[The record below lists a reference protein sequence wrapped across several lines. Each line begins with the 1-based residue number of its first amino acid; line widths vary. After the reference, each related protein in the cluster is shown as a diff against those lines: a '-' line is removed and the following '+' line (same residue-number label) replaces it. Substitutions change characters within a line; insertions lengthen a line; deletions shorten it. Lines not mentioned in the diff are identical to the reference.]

1 MPFDCICLYS
11 LNSQNSVI
19 NCLVFLNCVLSIRY
33 KCFILRQ
40 SSRTGIMNYLCTF
53 GFTDAAFITEAPYLK
68 EKSVTIKTPKHSRR
82 GKGNNQLKSVL
93 SLGLYALK
101 KDHLEVSEKMTW
113 KSDPY
118 CPVLASSKY
127 LYMYHYCCF
136 LTNRNLW
143 NAKP

>member
-1 MPFDCICLYS
+1 MQEVTSVNNLQKKVNTALKKIQVEVPFDCICLYS

-82 GKGNNQLKSVL
+82 GKGNNQLKSVP

-101 KDHLEVSEKMTW
+101 KTIW
-113 KSDPY
+113 KFR
-118 CPVLASSKY
+118 K
-127 LYMYHYCCF
+127 
-136 LTNRNLW
+136 
-143 NAKP
+143 K